1 MPSLLSCGSRLL
13 LLSVLLLLSACAG
26 VRVSALD
33 SAEYM
38 AQRRSDVLTHGQWS
52 ASVGVALQVTG
63 IDAGECGASP
73 ARCRETLAVA
83 EGLSDELR
91 LSVLAELWLQE
102 AMQRRG
108 LSGEEQVAA
117 YLQTARYA
125 YAYLFLTG
133 RTLEERALDDRQ
145 TQVRD
150 YYNFAVQ
157 QAAVLMF
164 RHYTRA
170 GSAAR
175 RDRAMRVGGWTVIEA
190 FGELPFDPDETRP
203 LELIP
208 ASELSFE
215 GLRNQYRRDGL
226 GAELVLGT
234 ARRVVDR
241 YSAARP
247 WSVTPFTALTAVVT
261 FPGDTLESVLATNQ
275 AVISAYD
282 PYRHASLPLAGR
294 VIPLAA
300 NFTSAY
306 GVWLARSG
314 FAAQSLLTLVGKGD
328 VLERPQVFLLQPY
341 DPQRRTIVM
350 LHGLGSSPEAWI
362 NVANE
367 VMGDEDL
374 RQNYQI
380 WQVYYPTQV
389 PLAINHPEI
398 RQALRETLHHFDP
411 QGSAVASRDM
421 VLVGHSM
428 GGVLAKLMV
437 SRFDEE
443 LWQDFMAR
451 QSASAL
457 AAERL
462 EELARQQLQP
472 LEQVSRAVFIAAP
485 HQGTPFAE
493 NFLARWA
500 TRLIQV
506 PVSVGRRLNEMAQLL
521 VDPQSAR
528 PVVFSQGVTSIHNLS
543 SRNPII
549 QLGARL
555 PIASWVRYHSI
566 IGRTSPDQ
574 PLEESSD
581 GIVPYRSA
589 HLPGAE
595 SERVITGGHSV
606 QETPEAIV
614 ELRRILREHLRQLRL
629 PVDETY

>member
-1 MPSLLSCGSRLL
+1 MPTLLSACRLL
-13 LLSVLLLLSACAG
+13 LLPLLLLLAACAG

-33 SAEYM
+33 TEDYM
-38 AQRRSDVLTHGQWS
+38 AQRRGDVLTTGRLS

-63 IDAGECGASP
+63 IEADVCEDQP
-73 ARCRETLAVA
+73 PRCREALKAA

-102 AMQRRG
+102 ALRLDDARY
-108 LSGEEQVAA
+108 EERVAA
-117 YLQTARYA
+117 YLETARYA

-157 QAAVLMF
+157 QAALLMF
-164 RHYTRA
+164 RHYQRT
-170 GSAAR
+170 GSIAQPDRAR
-175 RDRAMRVGGWTVIEA
+175 RVGDWTVVEA
-190 FGELPFDPDETRP
+190 FGNLPFDPRQSQP
-203 LELIP
+203 LELMP
-208 ASELSFE
+208 ASELSFA
-215 GLRNQYRRDGL
+215 GVRNQYRRDGL

-241 YSAARP
+241 HSATRS
-247 WSVTPFTALTAVVT
+247 WSETPFIALTAVVT
-261 FPGDTLESVLATNQ
+261 FPGDSLEAVLGTRE

-314 FAAQSLLTLVGKGD
+314 FAAQSLLTLIGKGE
-328 VLERPQVFLLQPY
+328 VLERPHVYLLQPY
-341 DPQRRTIVM
+341 DPGRRTIVM
-350 LHGLGSSPEAWI
+350 LHGLASSPEAWI

-367 VMGDEDL
+367 VMGDEEL

-389 PLAINHPEI
+389 PLALNHQEI
-398 RQALRETLHHFDP
+398 RDALQGALRHFDP
-411 QGSAVASRDM
+411 EGTAPASRDM

-437 SRFDEE
+437 SRFDEGPWRE
-443 LWQDFMAR
+443 YLAQQQLDGL
-451 QSASAL
+451 AS
-457 AAERL
+457 ERL
-462 EELARQQLQP
+462 EHLARERLQP
-472 LEQVSRAVFIAAP
+472 LPQVSRAVFIAAP

-500 TRLIQV
+500 SQLIQL
-506 PVSVGRRLNEMAQLL
+506 PVSVVVRLNEMAQLL
-521 VDPQSAR
+521 VDPTSAK
-528 PVVFSQGVTSIHNLS
+528 PVVLTQGVTSIHNLAS
-543 SRNPII
+543 HNPLI
-549 QLGARL
+549 QLGAGL
-555 PIASWVRYHSI
+555 PIAPSVRYHSI
-566 IGRTSPDQ
+566 IGRDTPDQ
-574 PLEESSD
+574 PLAESSD
-581 GIVPYRSA
+581 GIVPYASA
-589 HLPGAE
+589 HLSGAE
-595 SERVITGGHSV
+595 SERVIPGGHSV
-606 QETPEAIV
+606 QETPQAIV
-614 ELRRILREHLRQLRL
+614 ELRRILRMHLAALRQ
-629 PVDETY
+629 PPAE

>member
-1 MPSLLSCGSRLL
+1 MPTPLFACRLL
-13 LLSVLLLLSACAG
+13 LLPTLLLLAACAG

-33 SAEYM
+33 TQDYM
-38 AQRRSDVLTHGQWS
+38 AQRRGDVLTTGRLS

-63 IDAGECGASP
+63 IEADACADRP
-73 ARCRETLAVA
+73 PPCREALKVA

-102 AMQRRG
+102 ALRLDDARYEQR
-108 LSGEEQVAA
+108 VVA
-117 YLQTARYA
+117 YLEAARYA

-157 QAAVLMF
+157 QAALLMF
-164 RHYTRA
+164 RHYQR
-170 GSAAR
+170 SASVAQPDRAR
-175 RDRAMRVGGWTVIEA
+175 RVGDWTVVEA
-190 FGELPFDPDETRP
+190 FGDLPFDPRQSQP
-203 LELIP
+203 LELMP
-208 ASELSFE
+208 ASALSFA
-215 GLRNQYRRDGL
+215 GVRNQYRRDGL

-241 YSAARP
+241 HSATRS
-247 WSVTPFTALTAVVT
+247 WSETPFIALTAVVT
-261 FPGDTLESVLATNQ
+261 FPGDSLEAVLNTRE

-314 FAAQSLLTLVGKGD
+314 FAAQSLLTLIGKGE
-328 VLERPQVFLLQPY
+328 VLERPHVYLLQPY
-341 DPQRRTIVM
+341 DPGRRTLVM
-350 LHGLGSSPEAWI
+350 LHGLASSPEAWI

-367 VMGDEDL
+367 VMGDEAL

-389 PLAINHPEI
+389 PLALNHQEI
-398 RQALRETLHHFDP
+398 RDALLGTLRHFDP
-411 QGSAVASRDM
+411 QGTAIASQDM

-437 SRFDEE
+437 SRFDEGPWRE
-443 LWQDFMAR
+443 YLAQQKLDGL
-451 QSASAL
+451 AS
-457 AAERL
+457 ERL
-462 EELARQQLQP
+462 EHLARERLQP
-472 LEQVSRAVFIAAP
+472 LPQVSRAVFIAAP

-493 NFLARWA
+493 HFLARWA
-500 TRLIQV
+500 TRLIQL
-506 PVSVGRRLNEMAQLL
+506 PLSVMVRLNEMAQLL
-521 VDPQSAR
+521 VDPTSAK
-528 PVVFSQGVTSIHNLS
+528 PVVLTQGVTSIHNLAS
-543 SRNPII
+543 HNPLI

-555 PIASWVRYHSI
+555 PIAPSVRYHSI
-566 IGRTSPDQ
+566 IGQDSPDQ
-574 PLEESSD
+574 PLEASSD
-581 GIVPYRSA
+581 GIVPYASA

-595 SERVITGGHSV
+595 SERVIPGGHSV

-614 ELRRILREHLRQLRL
+614 ELRRILRVHLAALRQP
-629 PVDETY
+629 PVE